1 VPVVLIYFF
10 FGIEGGKP
18 STGCILIMSKKF
30 TKAQG
35 QIEKKEKG
43 KGELNNRRKPGR
55 RLLPLAVN
63 ILITHTDSQ
72 TARKVSV

>member
-35 QIEKKEKG
+35 QIEKKR
-43 KGELNNRRKPGR
+43 KGERRTK
-55 RLLPLAVN
+55 
-63 ILITHTDSQ
+63 
-72 TARKVSV
+72 